1 MKYFL
6 TKFKGALISA
16 LVFVVLLGF
25 IYFRDSDNKK
35 VINAEG
41 SYDFVIDGEVLALE
55 IYYPKSW
62 VLLENEDSKWVLIKE
77 EESYSPDV
85 KLINDLIEDI
95 KNTNIAGTLP
105 VDEVDLDQFGIE
117 SAKAEI
123 VVSTAGADHR
133 FIIGDKIPVGS
144 GTYVYIPDENLVLV
158 AEKDY
163 LDKYLKLSPEDFR
176 DRDLFDFDTEA
187 VNRISIRSASFIAD
201 MFKEDGEWYLEEDD
215 QLFVDENKIDEI
227 LWIFS
232 KAKVLDFEDENPDS
246 LAKYGLD
253 EPLAEIRFYQD
264 DRIQGVI
271 FGKRKDKDSYFIK
284 SDSDGAVYSI
294 HKSLF
299 KRIPKNIDQI
309 SAN

>member
-16 LVFVVLLGF
+16 LVFAVLLGF

-35 VINAEG
+35 VVNAEG
-41 SYDFVIDGEVLALE
+41 SYDFTIDGEVLALE

-62 VLLENEDSKWVLIKE
+62 VLLENEDGNWVLIKD
-77 EESYSPDV
+77 EESFSPDV
-85 KLINDLIEDI
+85 KLIHNLIEDI
-95 KNTNIAGTLP
+95 KNTNIVGTLP
-105 VDEVDLDQFGIE
+105 VDEVDLEQFGIE

-123 VVSTAGADHR
+123 VVGTADADHR

-163 LDKYLKLSPEDFR
+163 LNNYLNLSSEDFR
-176 DRDLFDFDTEA
+176 DRDLLDFDSEA
-187 VNRISIRSASFIAD
+187 VNRISIRSASFNVD

-227 LWIFS
+227 LWIFA
-232 KAKVLDFEDENPDS
+232 KAKVLNFEDENPDS
-246 LAKYGLD
+246 LTKYGLD

-264 DRIQGVI
+264 DRIQGVV
-271 FGKRKDKDSYFIK
+271 FGKRKDKDSYYIK

-309 SAN
+309 SSN

>member
-6 TKFKGALISA
+6 TKFKGALITA

-25 IYFRDSDNKK
+25 IYFRDSDHKK
-35 VINAEG
+35 VVNAEG
-41 SYDFVIDGEVLALE
+41 SYDFVIDGEVLAIE

-62 VLLENEDSKWVLIKE
+62 VLLENEDDKWLLMKDE
-77 EESYSPDV
+77 QSFRPDV
-85 KLINDLIEDI
+85 KLINNLIKDI

-105 VDEVDLDQFGIE
+105 VDEVDLDQFGVE

-123 VVSTAGADHR
+123 VVSTVDKDHR

-144 GTYVYIPDENLVLV
+144 GTYLYIPDENLVLV
-158 AEKDY
+158 VEKDY
-163 LDKYLKLSPEDFR
+163 LNNYLELSPEDFR
-176 DRDLFDFDTEA
+176 DRHLFDFDIEA
-187 VNRISIRSASFIAD
+187 VNRISIRSASFNAD

-215 QLFVDENKIDEI
+215 QLFVDEKKIDEI
-227 LWIFS
+227 LWIFA
-232 KAKVLDFEDENPDS
+232 KAKVLDFEEEKSDN
-246 LAKYGLD
+246 LTKYGLD

-264 DRIQGVI
+264 DRIQGVV
-271 FGKRKDKDSYFIK
+271 FGKRKDKDSYYIT
-284 SDSDGAVYSI
+284 SDSNDDVYSI

-309 SAN
+309 SVN

>member
-35 VINAEG
+35 VVNADG
-41 SYDFVIDGEVLALE
+41 SYDFTIDGEVLALE

-62 VLLENEDSKWVLIKE
+62 VLLENEDGNWVLIKD
-77 EESYSPDV
+77 EESFSPDV
-85 KLINDLIEDI
+85 KLIHNLIEDI

-123 VVSTAGADHR
+123 VVSTADADHR

-163 LDKYLKLSPEDFR
+163 LNNYLNLSPEDFR
-176 DRDLFDFDTEA
+176 DRDLFDFDSEA
-187 VNRISIRSASFIAD
+187 VNRISIRSASFNVD

-227 LWIFS
+227 LWIFA
-232 KAKVLDFEDENPDS
+232 KAKVLNFEDENPDS
-246 LAKYGLD
+246 LTKYGLD

-264 DRIQGVI
+264 DRIQGVF
-271 FGKRKDKDSYFIK
+271 FGKRKDKDSYYIK

-309 SAN
+309 SSN

>member
-16 LVFVVLLGF
+16 LVFAVLLGF

-35 VINAEG
+35 VVNAEG
-41 SYDFVIDGEVLALE
+41 SYDFTIDGEVLALE

-62 VLLENEDSKWVLIKE
+62 VLLENEDGNWVLIKD
-77 EESYSPDV
+77 EESFSPDV
-85 KLINDLIEDI
+85 KLIHNLIEDI
-95 KNTNIAGTLP
+95 KNTNIVGTLP
-105 VDEVDLDQFGIE
+105 VDEVDLEQFGIE

-123 VVSTAGADHR
+123 VVSTADADHR

-163 LDKYLKLSPEDFR
+163 LNNYLNLSSEDFR
-176 DRDLFDFDTEA
+176 DRDLLDFDSEA
-187 VNRISIRSASFIAD
+187 VNRISIRSASFNVD
-201 MFKEDGEWYLEEDD
+201 MFKEDGEWYLEQDD

-227 LWIFS
+227 LWIFA
-232 KAKVLDFEDENPDS
+232 KAKVLNFEDENPDS
-246 LAKYGLD
+246 LTKYGLD

-264 DRIQGVI
+264 DRIQGVV
-271 FGKRKDKDSYFIK
+271 FGKRKDKDSYYIK

-309 SAN
+309 SSN

>member
-6 TKFKGALISA
+6 TKFKGTLISA
-16 LVFVVLLGF
+16 LVFVILLGF

-35 VINAEG
+35 VVNAEG
-41 SYDFVIDGEVLALE
+41 SYDFAIDGEVLALE

-62 VLLENEDSKWVLIKE
+62 VLLENEDGKWVLIKDE
-77 EESYSPDV
+77 DSFSPDI
-85 KLINDLIEDI
+85 KLINNLIEDI

-123 VVSTAGADHR
+123 VVSTADADHR

-163 LDKYLKLSPEDFR
+163 LNNYLNLSPEDFR
-176 DRDLFDFDTEA
+176 DRDLFDFVSEA
-187 VNRISIRSASFIAD
+187 VNRISIRSASFNVD

-227 LWIFS
+227 LWIFA
-232 KAKVLDFEDENPDS
+232 KAKVLNFEDENPDS
-246 LAKYGLD
+246 LTKYGLD

-264 DRIQGVI
+264 DRIQGVV
-271 FGKRKDKDSYFIK
+271 FGKRKDKDSYYIK

-309 SAN
+309 SSN

>member
-6 TKFKGALISA
+6 TKFKGALITA

-35 VINAEG
+35 VVNAEG
-41 SYDFVIDGEVLALE
+41 SYDFVIDGEVLAIE

-62 VLLENEDSKWVLIKE
+62 VLLENEDDKWLLMKDE
-77 EESYSPDV
+77 QSFRPDI
-85 KLINDLIEDI
+85 KLINNLIKDI

-105 VDEVDLDQFGIE
+105 VDEVDLDQFGVE

-123 VVSTAGADHR
+123 VVSTVDKDHR

-144 GTYVYIPDENLVLV
+144 GTYLYIPDENLVLV
-158 AEKDY
+158 VEKDY
-163 LDKYLKLSPEDFR
+163 LNNYLELSPEDFR
-176 DRDLFDFDTEA
+176 DRHLFDFDIEA
-187 VNRISIRSASFIAD
+187 VNRISIRSASFNAD

-215 QLFVDENKIDEI
+215 QLFVDEKKIDEI
-227 LWIFS
+227 LWIFA
-232 KAKVLDFEDENPDS
+232 KAKVLDFEEEKSDN
-246 LAKYGLD
+246 LTKYGLD

-264 DRIQGVI
+264 DRIQGVV
-271 FGKRKDKDSYFIK
+271 FGKRKDKDSYYIT
-284 SDSDGAVYSI
+284 SDSNDDVYSI

-309 SAN
+309 SVN

>member
-35 VINAEG
+35 VVNAEG
-41 SYDFVIDGEVLALE
+41 SYDFTIDGEVLALE

-62 VLLENEDSKWVLIKE
+62 VLLENEDGNWVLIKD
-77 EESYSPDV
+77 EESFSPDV
-85 KLINDLIEDI
+85 KLIHNLIEDI

-123 VVSTAGADHR
+123 VVSTADADHR

-163 LDKYLKLSPEDFR
+163 LNNYLNLSSEDFR
-176 DRDLFDFDTEA
+176 DRDLFDFDSEA
-187 VNRISIRSASFIAD
+187 VNRISIRSASFNVD
-201 MFKEDGEWYLEEDD
+201 MFKEDGEWYLEQDD

-227 LWIFS
+227 LWIFA
-232 KAKVLDFEDENPDS
+232 KAKVLNFEDENPDS
-246 LAKYGLD
+246 LTKYGLD

-264 DRIQGVI
+264 DRIQGVV
-271 FGKRKDKDSYFIK
+271 FGKRKDKDSYYIK
-284 SDSDGAVYSI
+284 SDSDRAVYSI

-309 SAN
+309 SSN

>member
-6 TKFKGALISA
+6 TKFKGALIST

-35 VINAEG
+35 IVNAEG
-41 SYDFVIDGEVLALE
+41 SYDFAIDGEVLALE

-62 VLLENEDSKWVLIKE
+62 VLLENEDGKWVLIKDE
-77 EESYSPDV
+77 ETFSPDER
-85 KLINDLIEDI
+85 LINNLIEDI

-123 VVSTAGADHR
+123 VVSTADADHR

-163 LDKYLKLSPEDFR
+163 LNNYLSLSPEDFR
-176 DRDLFDFDTEA
+176 DRDLFDFDSEA
-187 VNRISIRSASFIAD
+187 VNRISIRSASFNVD

-227 LWIFS
+227 LWIFA
-232 KAKVLDFEDENPDS
+232 KAKVLNFEDENPDS
-246 LAKYGLD
+246 LTKYGLD

-264 DRIQGVI
+264 DRIQGVV
-271 FGKRKDKDSYFIK
+271 FGKRKDKDSYYIK
-284 SDSDGAVYSI
+284 SDSDEAVYSI

-309 SAN
+309 SSN

>member
-35 VINAEG
+35 IVNAEG
-41 SYDFVIDGEVLALE
+41 SYDFAIDGEVLALE

-62 VLLENEDSKWVLIKE
+62 VLLENEDGKWVLIKDE
-77 EESYSPDV
+77 ETFSPDER
-85 KLINDLIEDI
+85 LINNLIEDI

-123 VVSTAGADHR
+123 VVSTADADHR

-163 LDKYLKLSPEDFR
+163 LNNYLSLSPEDFR
-176 DRDLFDFDTEA
+176 DRDLFDFDSEA
-187 VNRISIRSASFIAD
+187 VNRISIRSASFNVD

-227 LWIFS
+227 LWIFA
-232 KAKVLDFEDENPDS
+232 KAKVLNFEDENPDS
-246 LAKYGLD
+246 LTKYGLD

-264 DRIQGVI
+264 DRIQGVV
-271 FGKRKDKDSYFIK
+271 FGKRKDKDSYYIK
-284 SDSDGAVYSI
+284 SDSDEAVYSI

-309 SAN
+309 SSN